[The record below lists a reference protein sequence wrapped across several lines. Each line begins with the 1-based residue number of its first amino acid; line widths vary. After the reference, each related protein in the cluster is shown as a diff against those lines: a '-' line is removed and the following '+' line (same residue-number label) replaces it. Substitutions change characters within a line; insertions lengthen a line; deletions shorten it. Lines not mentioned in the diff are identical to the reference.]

1 MELAALAE
9 PTTAGARYV
18 PLAPT
23 HATAPSPERY
33 VP

>member
-9 PTTAGARYV
+9 PTTVDARYV

-23 HATAPSPERY
+23 HATATGFEHNIR
-33 VP
+33 